1 MAAPAGP
8 PLPSCHQGGPAAPL
22 LSGRGACP
30 SLDGVMTAR
39 TQTPSRLRREF
50 HMDGIVQGVGFRPFV
65 YGLALRHGI
74 TGYVLNDANGVTIGA
89 EGSPEQ
95 LATFARELRE
105 LAPPLSRI
113 DRFSERAL
121 PLCHDPDYDG
131 AFHGQFRIKASQQQ
145 SAATVAISPDQGM
158 CEACATDVANPADR
172 HHRYPFTNCTH
183 CGPRYTIIR
192 RLPYDRPHTAMA
204 DFAMC
209 PRCAAAYENP
219 LDRRYHAQPVSCP
232 ECGPHLS
239 WRSGRGD
246 ALAEREDA
254 LHAAARALQ
263 AGKLIAVKGMG
274 GYHLICDARNEQSVA
289 RLRTLKR
296 RARKPLAVMMGSLAE
311 AKLHVTGC
319 EAEWKLL
326 ASQARPITLLRKR
339 KNDDRLSETRQ
350 SATPLAEG
358 IAPGIPYLG
367 VMLPYTPLH
376 QLLLD
381 ACAMPLVATS
391 ANGRGSPI
399 LIECDA
405 VVRELGSEIDGIL
418 DHNRPI
424 LHPCDDSLVQWA
436 GGRRQT
442 LRLARGYAPCTPSL
456 QEAVR
461 VPLLAVGAQQKNQLA
476 LAFGRQRIY
485 SPYIGDLHS
494 LPMQEH
500 FEQTLAT
507 FRDLYDLKPEVLV
520 SDRHP
525 GYLSHQ
531 WAKGYCHDQGATHL
545 EVQHHHAHLL
555 GVMAE
560 HDIRGPVLGVAFDG
574 TGLGDNGTLWG
585 GELLIADVQGFE
597 RVAHLKPFKLIG
609 GEAAI
614 REPVRQLLGLLF
626 ESATPGEIGEL
637 NIAVIDQLPAE
648 RLSNLHQL
656 WRLGRNA
663 PYTSSIGRLFDAVA
677 ALLGVIDTPD
687 YEGEA
692 GLLLEAAALQLA
704 PDEAPFPLAFG
715 LHQSAEGPLQI
726 EWEELLNTLVGERRK
741 GISTASLAA
750 GFIRAIS
757 NLVIALAERF
767 PGYPVALG
775 GGVFQNRVLMD
786 QLVPGLEAAGR
797 QVLTSGT
804 LPLNDGGIAAGQ
816 LWFAI
821 HHIATHQPATAGC
834 ATLSE
839 S

>member
-1 MAAPAGP
+1 
-8 PLPSCHQGGPAAPL
+8 
-22 LSGRGACP
+22 
-30 SLDGVMTAR
+30 MTTR

-65 YGLALRHGI
+65 YGLALRHDL

-95 LATFARELRE
+95 LASFARALRE

-113 DRFSERAL
+113 DHFSEREL
-121 PLCHDPDYDG
+121 PRDHDSDYY
-131 AFHGQFRIKASQQQ
+131 GQFHIKASQQQ

-172 HHRYPFTNCTH
+172 HHHYPFTNCTH

-204 DFAMC
+204 GFAMC
-209 PRCAAAYENP
+209 PRCASAYENP

-232 ECGPHLS
+232 DCGPQLC
-239 WRSGRGD
+239 WRTGNGA
-246 ALAEREDA
+246 ALAERGHA
-254 LHAAARALQ
+254 LQAAARALQ
-263 AGKLIAVKGMG
+263 EGALIAVKGMG

-311 AKLHVTGC
+311 ARLHVTGC

-326 ASQARPITLLRKR
+326 GSQARPITLLRKR
-339 KNDDRLSETRQ
+339 KNDDRLSESQ
-350 SATPLAEG
+350 QPATPLAEG
-358 IAPGIPYLG
+358 IAPGISYLG

-381 ACAMPLVATS
+381 ACAIPLVATS
-391 ANGRGSPI
+391 ANSRGSPI
-399 LIECDA
+399 LIECEA

-456 QEAVR
+456 KQAVR

-494 LPMQEH
+494 LPMQGH

-507 FRDLYDLKPEVLV
+507 FRDLYDLNPELLV
-520 SDRHP
+520 SDCHP

-531 WAKGYCHDQGATHL
+531 WAKDYCHEQGATHL

-555 GVMAE
+555 AVMAE
-560 HDIRGPVLGVAFDG
+560 HNITGPVLGVAFDG
-574 TGLGDNGTLWG
+574 TGLGDDGTLWG

-597 RVAHLKPFKLIG
+597 RIAHLKPFKLIG

-626 ESATPGEIGEL
+626 ESYGVEEIRALDTPLI
-637 NIAVIDQLPAE
+637 NKLPAE
-648 RLSNLHQL
+648 RIHNLHQL
-656 WRLGRNA
+656 WRLGRNT

-692 GLLLEAAALQLA
+692 GLLLEATALQLS
-704 PDEAPFPLAFG
+704 PDELPFPLAFD
-715 LHQSAEGPLQI
+715 LSQSTEGPLQI
-726 EWEELLNTLVGERRK
+726 EWAELIHTLVSERSQ
-741 GISTASLAA
+741 GTSTASLAA
-750 GFIRAIS
+750 GFIRAVS
-757 NLVIALAERF
+757 ALVVALAERF

-786 QLVPGLEAAGR
+786 QLVPALEAAGR
-797 QVLTSGT
+797 QVLTSET

-821 HHIATHQPATAGC
+821 HHLATHQPATASC

>member
-1 MAAPAGP
+1 
-8 PLPSCHQGGPAAPL
+8 
-22 LSGRGACP
+22 
-30 SLDGVMTAR
+30 MTA
-39 TQTPSRLRREF
+39 TTAPSISPNPVATRLHREF
-50 HMDGIVQGVGFRPFV
+50 HIDGIVQGVGFRPFV
-65 YGLALRHGI
+65 YGLALRHAL

-95 LATFARELRE
+95 LAAFARELRE

-113 DRFSERAL
+113 DHFSEREL
-121 PLCHDPDYDG
+121 PRGADSEHNPDYDG
-131 AFHGQFRIKASQQQ
+131 QFHIKASQQQ
-145 SAATVAISPDQGM
+145 SSATVAISPDQGM
-158 CEACATDVANPADR
+158 CEACARDVANPVDR
-172 HHRYPFTNCTH
+172 HHHYPFTNCTH

-204 DFAMC
+204 GFAMC
-209 PRCAAAYENP
+209 PRCTAAYENP

-263 AGKLIAVKGMG
+263 AGALIAVKGMG

-289 RLRTLKR
+289 RLRALKR
-296 RARKPLAVMMGSLAE
+296 RERKPLAVMMGSLAE

-319 EAEWKLL
+319 EAEWTLL

-339 KNDDRLSETRQ
+339 KNDDRLSESRP
-350 SATPLAEG
+350 SAAPLAEG

-367 VMLPYTPLH
+367 VMLPDTPLH

-399 LIECDA
+399 LIECEA
-405 VVRELGSEIDGIL
+405 VVRELGGEIDGIL

-456 QEAVR
+456 QEAVK

-494 LPMQEH
+494 LPMQGH
-500 FEQTLAT
+500 FEQTLTT
-507 FRDLYDLKPEVLV
+507 FRELYDLKPQQLV
-520 SDRHP
+520 SDCHP

-531 WAKGYCHDQGATHL
+531 WAKDYCRAQGATHL

-555 GVMAE
+555 AVMAE
-560 HDIRGPVLGVAFDG
+560 HDIRGPVLGFAFDG
-574 TGLGDNGTLWG
+574 TGLGDDGTLWG
-585 GELLIADVQGFE
+585 GELLLADVKGFT
-597 RVAHLKPFKLIG
+597 RVAHLRPFKLIG
-609 GEAAI
+609 SEAAI

-626 ESATPGEIGEL
+626 ETYGVEQIRALDIPLI
-637 NIAVIDQLPAE
+637 NKLPPE
-648 RLSNLHQL
+648 RIRNLHQL
-656 WRLGRNA
+656 WHLGRNA

-677 ALLGVIDTPD
+677 ALLGLIDAPD

-692 GLLLEAAALQLA
+692 GLLLEAAALQLT
-704 PDEAPFPLAFG
+704 PDELPFPLAFG
-715 LHQSAEGPLQI
+715 LHQSAEGPLLI
-726 EWEELLNTLVGERRK
+726 EWAELLNLLISEQSK
-741 GISTASLAA
+741 GTSTASLAA
-750 GFIRAIS
+750 GFIHAIS
-757 NLVIALAERF
+757 KLVVALAEHF

-797 QVLTSGT
+797 QVLTSET

>member
-1 MAAPAGP
+1 
-8 PLPSCHQGGPAAPL
+8 
-22 LSGRGACP
+22 
-30 SLDGVMTAR
+30 MTVR
-39 TQTPSRLRREF
+39 TQTRSRLRREF

-65 YGLALRHGI
+65 YGLALRHGLA
-74 TGYVLNDANGVTIGA
+74 GYVLNDANGVTIGA

-95 LATFARELRE
+95 LAAFARELRE

-113 DRFSERAL
+113 DHFSEREL
-121 PLCHDPDYDG
+121 PFAYDSDYD
-131 AFHGQFRIKASQQQ
+131 GQFRIKASQQQ

-158 CEACATDVANPADR
+158 CEACATDVANPVDR

-204 DFAMC
+204 GFAMC

-232 ECGPHLS
+232 ECGPHLT
-239 WRSGRGD
+239 WRTGKGD
-246 ALAEREDA
+246 ALAERENA
-254 LHAAARALQ
+254 LQMAACALQ
-263 AGKLIAVKGMG
+263 AGALIAVKGMG
-274 GYHLICDARNEQSVA
+274 GYHLICDARSESAVA
-289 RLRTLKR
+289 RLRQLKR
-296 RARKPLAVMMGSLAE
+296 RERKPLAVMMGSLAE
-311 AKLHVTGC
+311 ARLHVTGC
-319 EAEWKLL
+319 EEEWKLL

-339 KNDDRLSETRQ
+339 TKDDRPSDLMQ
-350 SATPLAEG
+350 QQAAPLAEG

-399 LIECDA
+399 LTECDA
-405 VVRELGSEIDGIL
+405 VVRELGGEIDGIL

-456 QEAVR
+456 KQAVK

-494 LPMQEH
+494 LPMQSH

-507 FRDLYDLKPEVLV
+507 FRDLYDLKPQLLV

-531 WAKGYCHDQGATHL
+531 WARDYCQDQGATHL

-555 GVMAE
+555 GVMVE
-560 HDIRGPVLGVAFDG
+560 HDITGPVLGVAFDG
-574 TGLGDNGTLWG
+574 TGLGDDGTLWG
-585 GELLIADVQGFE
+585 GELLLADVKGFT
-597 RVAHLKPFKLIG
+597 RVAHLKPFKLVG

-626 ESATPGEIGEL
+626 ESYGVEQISALDIPLI
-637 NIAVIDQLPAE
+637 NKLPLE
-648 RLSNLHQL
+648 RISNLHQL
-656 WRLGRNA
+656 WHLGRNA

-677 ALLGVIDTPD
+677 ALLGLIDAPD

-692 GLLLEAAALQLA
+692 GLLLEAAALQLT
-704 PDEAPFPLAFG
+704 PDELPFPLAFG
-715 LHQSAEGPLQI
+715 LHQSAEGPLLI
-726 EWEELLNTLVGERRK
+726 EWAELLNLLISEQSK
-741 GISTASLAA
+741 GTSTASLAA
-750 GFIRAIS
+750 GFIHAIS
-757 NLVIALAERF
+757 KLVVALAEHF

-786 QLVPGLEAAGR
+786 ELVPGLEAADR
-797 QVLTSGT
+797 QVLTSET

-821 HHIATHQPATAGC
+821 HHLATHPPATAGC

>member
-1 MAAPAGP
+1 
-8 PLPSCHQGGPAAPL
+8 
-22 LSGRGACP
+22 
-30 SLDGVMTAR
+30 MTAK
-39 TQTPSRLRREF
+39 TPTLSRLRREF
-50 HMDGIVQGVGFRPFV
+50 HIDGIVQGVGFRPFV
-65 YGLALRHGI
+65 YGLALRHGLA
-74 TGYVLNDANGVTIGA
+74 GYVLNDASGVTIGA

-95 LATFARELRE
+95 LASFARELRE

-113 DRFSERAL
+113 DHFSEREL
-121 PLCHDPDYDG
+121 PLAYDPDYDG
-131 AFHGQFRIKASQQQ
+131 QFRIQASQQQ

-158 CEACATDVANPADR
+158 CEACATDVANPKDR
-172 HHRYPFTNCTH
+172 HHHYPFTNCTH

-204 DFAMC
+204 GFAMC

-232 ECGPHLS
+232 ECGPHLT
-239 WRSGRGD
+239 WRSGHGD
-246 ALAEREDA
+246 ALAKREDA

-263 AGKLIAVKGMG
+263 AGALIAVKGMG

-289 RLRTLKR
+289 RLRMLKR
-296 RARKPLAVMMGSLAE
+296 RERKPLAVMMGSLAE

-319 EAEWKLL
+319 EDEWQLL

-339 KNDDRLSETRQ
+339 INDDRLSEIRQ
-350 SATPLAEG
+350 PTAPLAEG

-381 ACAMPLVATS
+381 ACAIPLVATS
-391 ANGRGSPI
+391 ANSRGSPI
-399 LIECDA
+399 LIECEA

-456 QEAVR
+456 KEAVTQS
-461 VPLLAVGAQQKNQLA
+461 VLAVGAQQKNQLA

-494 LPMQEH
+494 LPMQGH

-507 FRDLYDLKPEVLV
+507 FRELYELKPQLLV

-531 WAKGYCHDQGATHL
+531 WAKSYCQDQGATHL

-560 HDIRGPVLGVAFDG
+560 HDITGPVLGFAFDG
-574 TGLGDNGTLWG
+574 TGLGDDGTLWG
-585 GELLIADVQGFE
+585 GELLLADVKGFK
-597 RVAHLKPFKLIG
+597 RVAHLQPFKLIG

-626 ESATPGEIGEL
+626 ESYDLEEISAL
-637 NIAVIDQLPAE
+637 DIPAIKQLPLE
-648 RLSNLHQL
+648 RIRNLHQL
-656 WRLGRNA
+656 WQLGRNA

-704 PDEAPFPLAFG
+704 PDEQPFPLAFG
-715 LHQSAEGPLQI
+715 LSQSAEGPLQI
-726 EWEELLNTLVGERRK
+726 EWAELINTLVSERRQ
-741 GISTASLAA
+741 GTSTASLAA

-757 NLVIALAERF
+757 ALIVALAERF

-775 GGVFQNRVLMD
+775 GGVFQNRMLMD
-786 QLVPGLEAAGR
+786 QLVPALEAAGR
-797 QVLTSGT
+797 QVLTSET

-821 HHIATHQPATAGC
+821 HHLATHQPVTTGC

>member
-1 MAAPAGP
+1 MSSATGPSISPNRAA
-8 PLPSCHQGGPAAPL
+8 
-22 LSGRGACP
+22 
-30 SLDGVMTAR
+30 T
-39 TQTPSRLRREF
+39 RLRREF
-50 HMDGIVQGVGFRPFV
+50 HIDGIVQGVGFRPFV
-65 YGLALRHGI
+65 YGLALRHGL

-95 LATFARELRE
+95 LAAFARELRE

-113 DRFSERAL
+113 DHFSEREL
-121 PLCHDPDYDG
+121 PQNPDPDYNG
-131 AFHGQFRIKASQQQ
+131 AFHIKASQQQ

-158 CEACATDVANPADR
+158 CEACATDVANPVDR

-239 WRSGRGD
+239 WRSGRSD
-246 ALAEREDA
+246 VLAEREDA
-254 LHAAARALQ
+254 LQAAARALQ
-263 AGKLIAVKGMG
+263 AGALIAVKGMG
-274 GYHLICDARNEQSVA
+274 GYHLMCDARDEQSVA

-296 RARKPLAVMMGSLAE
+296 RERKPLAVMMGSLAE

-319 EAEWKLL
+319 EAEWTLL

-339 KNDDRLSETRQ
+339 KNDDRPSESQ
-350 SATPLAEG
+350 QPAAPLADG

-399 LIECDA
+399 LIECEA
-405 VVRELGSEIDGIL
+405 VVRELGGEIDGIL

-456 QEAVR
+456 KEAVKA
-461 VPLLAVGAQQKNQLA
+461 PLLAVGAQQKNQLA

-494 LPMQEH
+494 LPMQSH

-507 FRDLYDLKPEVLV
+507 FRDLYDLKPELLV

-531 WAKGYCHDQGATHL
+531 WAKGYCRKHNATHI

-560 HDIRGPVLGVAFDG
+560 HNITGPVLGVAFDG
-574 TGLGDNGTLWG
+574 TGLGDDGTLWG

-597 RVAHLKPFKLIG
+597 RIAHLKPFKLIG

-626 ESATPGEIGEL
+626 ESYGVEQISALDIPAIK
-637 NIAVIDQLPAE
+637 QLPAE
-648 RLSNLHQL
+648 RINNLHQL
-656 WRLGRNA
+656 WHLGRNA

-677 ALLGVIDTPD
+677 ALLGLIDAPD

-692 GLLLEAAALQLA
+692 GLLLEAAALQLT
-704 PDEAPFPLAFG
+704 PDELPFPLAFG
-715 LHQSAEGPLQI
+715 LKQPAEGPLQI
-726 EWEELLNTLVGERRK
+726 EWAELLNTLVSERRK
-741 GISTASLAA
+741 GTSTARLAA
-750 GFIRAIS
+750 GFIHAIS
-757 NLVIALAERF
+757 KLVVALAEHF

-797 QVLTSGT
+797 QVLTSET

-821 HHIATHQPATAGC
+821 HHIATHQPATTGC

>member
-1 MAAPAGP
+1 
-8 PLPSCHQGGPAAPL
+8 
-22 LSGRGACP
+22 
-30 SLDGVMTAR
+30 MTAR
-39 TQTPSRLRREF
+39 TPIRSRLRREF
-50 HMDGIVQGVGFRPFV
+50 HIDGIVQGVGFRPFV
-65 YGLALRHGI
+65 YGLALRHGLA
-74 TGYVLNDANGVTIGA
+74 GYVLNDANGVTIGA

-95 LATFARELRE
+95 LAAFARELRE

-113 DRFSERAL
+113 DHFSEREL
-121 PLCHDPDYDG
+121 PLAHDPDFD
-131 AFHGQFRIKASQQQ
+131 GQFRIKASQQQ

-158 CEACATDVANPADR
+158 CEACATDVANPKDR
-172 HHRYPFTNCTH
+172 HHHYPFTNCTH

-239 WRSGRGD
+239 WRSGNGD
-246 ALAEREDA
+246 ALTEREDA
-254 LHAAARALQ
+254 LQAAARALQ
-263 AGKLIAVKGMG
+263 TGALIAVKGMG
-274 GYHLICDARNEQSVA
+274 GYHLICDARSESAVA
-289 RLRTLKR
+289 RLRELKR
-296 RARKPLAVMMGSLAE
+296 RERKPLAVMMDSLAE
-311 AKLHVTGC
+311 AKLHVTGS
-319 EAEWKLL
+319 EDEWKLL

-339 KNDDRLSETRQ
+339 KNDDRHSESRQ
-350 SATPLAEG
+350 SAASLAEG

-381 ACAMPLVATS
+381 VCAMPLVATS

-399 LIECDA
+399 LIECEV

-456 QEAVR
+456 KEAVR
-461 VPLLAVGAQQKNQLA
+461 APLLAVGAQQKNQLA
-476 LAFGRQRIY
+476 LAFGCQRIY

-494 LPMQEH
+494 LPMQSH

-520 SDRHP
+520 SDRHS

-531 WAKGYCHDQGATHL
+531 WAKGYCRDHNATHL

-560 HDIRGPVLGVAFDG
+560 HNITSPVLGFAFDG
-574 TGLGDNGTLWG
+574 TGLGDDGTLWG
-585 GELLIADVQGFE
+585 GELLIADVQGFT
-597 RVAHLKPFKLIG
+597 RVAHLAPFKLIG

-626 ESATPGEIGEL
+626 ESYGVEEISTL
-637 NIAVIDQLPAE
+637 DIPLINKLPPE
-648 RLSNLHQL
+648 RISNLHQL
-656 WRLGRNA
+656 WQLGRNA
-663 PYTSSIGRLFDAVA
+663 PHTSSIGRLFDAVA

-692 GLLLEAAALQLA
+692 GLLLEAAALQLL
-704 PDEAPFPLAFG
+704 PDEMPFPLTFG
-715 LHQSAEGPLQI
+715 LSQSTEGPLQI
-726 EWEELLNTLVGERRK
+726 EWAELLRTLISERRK
-741 GISTASLAA
+741 STASLAA

-757 NLVIALAERF
+757 ALVIALAERF

-786 QLVPGLEAAGR
+786 QLVPALETAGR
-797 QVLTSGT
+797 QVLTSDT

-821 HHIATHQPATAGC
+821 HHLATHRPTTAGC

>member
-1 MAAPAGP
+1 
-8 PLPSCHQGGPAAPL
+8 
-22 LSGRGACP
+22 
-30 SLDGVMTAR
+30 MTTSTR
-39 TQTPSRLRREF
+39 LRLRREI
-50 HMDGIVQGVGFRPFV
+50 HIDGIVQGVGFRPFV
-65 YGLALRHGI
+65 YGVALRHGLI
-74 TGYVLNDANGVTIGA
+74 GYVLNDANGVTIGA

-95 LATFARELRE
+95 LASFARELRE

-113 DRFSERAL
+113 DHFNEREL
-121 PLCHDPDYDG
+121 PQNPNPDYNG
-131 AFHGQFRIKASQQQ
+131 AFHIKASQQQ

-158 CEACATDVANPADR
+158 CEACARDVANPVDR

-204 DFAMC
+204 GFAMC

-232 ECGPHLS
+232 ECGPHLT
-239 WRSGRGD
+239 WRSGHGD

-289 RLRTLKR
+289 RLRMLKR

-311 AKLHVTGC
+311 AKLHVTGS
-319 EAEWKLL
+319 EDEWTLL

-339 KNDDRLSETRQ
+339 KSDDRPSESQLTT
-350 SATPLAEG
+350 APLAEG

-399 LIECDA
+399 LIECEA
-405 VVRELGSEIDGIL
+405 VVRELGGEIDGIL

-436 GGRRQT
+436 GGRRQM

-456 QEAVR
+456 KQAVR

-507 FRDLYDLKPEVLV
+507 FRDLYDLNPEVLV

-531 WAKGYCHDQGATHL
+531 WAKRYCQDQGTTHL

-555 GVMAE
+555 AVMAE
-560 HDIRGPVLGVAFDG
+560 HDITGPVLGVAFDG
-574 TGLGDNGTLWG
+574 TGLGDDGTLWG
-585 GELLIADVQGFE
+585 GELLLADVKGFT
-597 RVAHLKPFKLIG
+597 RVAHLQPFKLIG

-626 ESATPGEIGEL
+626 ESYGVEEISTL
-637 NIAVIDQLPAE
+637 DIPAIKQLPLK
-648 RLSNLHQL
+648 RIRNLHQL
-656 WRLGRNA
+656 WHLGRNT
-663 PYTSSIGRLFDAVA
+663 PHTSSIGRLFDAVA
-677 ALLGVIDTPD
+677 ALLGVIDNPD

-704 PDEAPFPLAFG
+704 PDEQPFPLAFD
-715 LHQSAEGPLQI
+715 LSQSAEGPLHI
-726 EWEELLNTLVGERRK
+726 EWAELLNTLISEQRK
-741 GISTASLAA
+741 GTATATASLAA

-757 NLVIALAERF
+757 NLVIALAGRF

-786 QLVPGLEAAGR
+786 QLVPALEAAGR
-797 QVLTSGT
+797 QVLTSET

-821 HHIATHQPATAGC
+821 HHIATHRPTTAGC

>member
-1 MAAPAGP
+1 
-8 PLPSCHQGGPAAPL
+8 
-22 LSGRGACP
+22 
-30 SLDGVMTAR
+30 MTA
-39 TQTPSRLRREF
+39 TRLRREF
-50 HMDGIVQGVGFRPFV
+50 HIDGIVQGVGFRPFV
-65 YGLALRHGI
+65 YGLALRHGL

-95 LATFARELRE
+95 LASFARELRE

-113 DRFSERAL
+113 DHFSEREL
-121 PLCHDPDYDG
+121 PQNDDPDYDG
-131 AFHGQFRIKASQQQ
+131 QFHIKASQQQ

-158 CEACATDVANPADR
+158 CEACAADVTNPADR

-204 DFAMC
+204 GFAMC

-239 WRSGRGD
+239 WRTGRGD

-254 LHAAARALQ
+254 LQAAARALQ
-263 AGKLIAVKGMG
+263 AGALIAVKGMG

-296 RARKPLAVMMGSLAE
+296 RERKPLAVMMGSLAE
-311 AKLHVTGC
+311 AKLHVSGC

-339 KNDDRLSETRQ
+339 TKDNRLSESRQ
-350 SATPLAEG
+350 SAAPLAEG

-381 ACAMPLVATS
+381 ACAIPLVATS

-399 LIECDA
+399 LIECKA
-405 VVRELGSEIDGIL
+405 VIRELGGEIDGIL

-456 QEAVR
+456 KTAVK

-494 LPMQEH
+494 LPMQGH
-500 FEQTLAT
+500 FEQTLTT
-507 FRDLYDLKPEVLV
+507 FRDLYDLKPELLV

-531 WAKGYCHDQGATHL
+531 WAKHYCREQGATHL

-560 HDIRGPVLGVAFDG
+560 HEITGPVLGVAFDG
-574 TGLGDNGTLWG
+574 TGLGDDGTLWG
-585 GELLIADVQGFE
+585 GELLLADVKGFT
-597 RVAHLKPFKLIG
+597 RVAHLRPFKLIG

-626 ESATPGEIGEL
+626 ETYGVEQIRALGIPLVSK
-637 NIAVIDQLPAE
+637 LPIE
-648 RLSNLHQL
+648 RIRNLHQL
-656 WRLGRNA
+656 WHLGRNA

-677 ALLGVIDTPD
+677 ALLGLIDAPD

-692 GLLLEAAALQLA
+692 GLLLEAAALQLT
-704 PDEAPFPLAFG
+704 PDELPFPLAFG
-715 LHQSAEGPLQI
+715 LHQSAEGPLLI
-726 EWEELLNTLVGERRK
+726 EWAELLNLLISEQSK
-741 GISTASLAA
+741 GTSTASLAA
-750 GFIRAIS
+750 GFIHAIS
-757 NLVIALAERF
+757 KLVVALAEHF

-797 QVLTSGT
+797 QVLTSET

>member
-1 MAAPAGP
+1 
-8 PLPSCHQGGPAAPL
+8 
-22 LSGRGACP
+22 
-30 SLDGVMTAR
+30 MTA
-39 TQTPSRLRREF
+39 TRLRREF
-50 HMDGIVQGVGFRPFV
+50 HIDGIVQGVGFRPFV
-65 YGLALRHGI
+65 YGLALRYGL

-95 LATFARELRE
+95 LAAFARELRE

-113 DRFSERAL
+113 DHFSEREL
-121 PLCHDPDYDG
+121 PQNDDPDYDG
-131 AFHGQFRIKASQQQ
+131 QFHIKASQQQ

-158 CEACATDVANPADR
+158 CEACATDVANPVDR
-172 HHRYPFTNCTH
+172 HYRYPFTNCTH

-246 ALAEREDA
+246 ALTEREDA
-254 LHAAARALQ
+254 LHTAARALQ
-263 AGKLIAVKGMG
+263 TGALIAVKGMG

-296 RARKPLAVMMGSLAE
+296 RERKPLAVMMGSLAE
-311 AKLHVTGC
+311 ARLHVTGC
-319 EAEWKLL
+319 EEEWKLL

-339 KNDDRLSETRQ
+339 TKDDRPSESQRP
-350 SATPLAEG
+350 AAPLAEG

-399 LIECDA
+399 LIEYDA
-405 VVRELGSEIDGIL
+405 VVSELGSEIDGIL

-456 QEAVR
+456 KAAVK

-494 LPMQEH
+494 LPMQSH

-507 FRDLYDLKPEVLV
+507 FRDLYDLKPELLV
-520 SDRHP
+520 SDCHP

-531 WAKGYCHDQGATHL
+531 WAKGYCHDQGATHF

-560 HDIRGPVLGVAFDG
+560 HDIKGPVLGFAFDG
-574 TGLGDNGTLWG
+574 TGLGDDGTLWG
-585 GELLIADVQGFE
+585 GELLLADVKGFT
-597 RVAHLKPFKLIG
+597 RVAHLTPFKLIG

-626 ESATPGEIGEL
+626 ESYDVEQIRALDIPL
-637 NIAVIDQLPAE
+637 VSKLPIE
-648 RLSNLHQL
+648 RISNLHQL

-677 ALLGVIDTPD
+677 VLLGLIDAPD

-692 GLLLEAAALQLA
+692 GLLLEAAALQLT
-704 PDEAPFPLAFG
+704 PDKLPFPLAFG
-715 LHQSAEGPLQI
+715 LHQSAEGPLLI
-726 EWEELLNTLVGERRK
+726 EWAELLNLLISEQSNGT
-741 GISTASLAA
+741 STASLAA
-750 GFIRAIS
+750 GFIHAIS
-757 NLVIALAERF
+757 KLVVALAEHF

-797 QVLTSGT
+797 QVLTSET

>member
-1 MAAPAGP
+1 MSA
-8 PLPSCHQGGPAAPL
+8 
-22 LSGRGACP
+22 
-30 SLDGVMTAR
+30 
-39 TQTPSRLRREF
+39 TPSIFPSHAANRLRREI
-50 HMDGIVQGVGFRPFV
+50 HIDGIVQGVGFRPFV
-65 YGLALRHGI
+65 YGLALRRSLA
-74 TGYVLNDANGVTIGA
+74 GYVLNDANGVTIGA

-95 LATFARELRE
+95 LAAFARELRE

-113 DRFSERAL
+113 DHFCEREL
-121 PLCHDPDYDG
+121 PLAHDPDFD
-131 AFHGQFRIKASQQQ
+131 GQFRIKASQQQ

-158 CEACATDVANPADR
+158 CEACARDVANPNDR

-204 DFAMC
+204 GFAMC
-209 PRCAAAYENP
+209 PRCAAAYEDP

-232 ECGPHLS
+232 ECGPHLT
-239 WRSGRGD
+239 WRSSRGD

-254 LHAAARALQ
+254 LQAAASALQ
-263 AGKLIAVKGMG
+263 AGALIAVKGMG
-274 GYHLICDARNEQSVA
+274 GYHLICDARSESAVA
-289 RLRTLKR
+289 RLRQLKR
-296 RARKPLAVMMGSLAE
+296 RERKPLAVMMGSLAE

-319 EAEWKLL
+319 EAEWTLL
-326 ASQARPITLLRKR
+326 ASQARPIALLRKR
-339 KNDDRLSETRQ
+339 ENDDRPSESQLTT
-350 SATPLAEG
+350 APLAEG

-391 ANGRGSPI
+391 ANSRGSPI
-399 LIECDA
+399 LIECEA
-405 VVRELGSEIDGIL
+405 VVSELGGEIDGIL

-456 QEAVR
+456 KQAVR
-461 VPLLAVGAQQKNQLA
+461 APLLAVGAQQKNQLA
-476 LAFGRQRIY
+476 LAFSRQRIY

-507 FRDLYDLKPEVLV
+507 FRDLYDLKPELLV

-531 WAKGYCHDQGATHL
+531 WAKSYCQDQGATHL

-560 HDIRGPVLGVAFDG
+560 HDITGPVLGVAFDG
-574 TGLGDNGTLWG
+574 TGLGDDGTLWG
-585 GELLIADVQGFE
+585 GELLLVDVKGFT

-626 ESATPGEIGEL
+626 ESYGVEQISALDIPAIK
-637 NIAVIDQLPAE
+637 QLPAE
-648 RLSNLHQL
+648 RIRNLYQL
-656 WRLGRNA
+656 WQLGLNA
-663 PYTSSIGRLFDAVA
+663 PHTSSIGRLFDAVA

-704 PDEAPFPLAFG
+704 PDEQRFPLAFD
-715 LHQSAEGPLQI
+715 LSQSAEGPLHIQ
-726 EWEELLNTLVGERRK
+726 WVELLNTLVSERRK
-741 GISTASLAA
+741 GTSTARLAA

-767 PGYPVALG
+767 PGNPVALG

-786 QLVPGLEAAGR
+786 ELVPGLEAAGR
-797 QVLTSGT
+797 QVLTSET

-821 HHIATHQPATAGC
+821 HHLATHQPVTTGC

>member
-1 MAAPAGP
+1 
-8 PLPSCHQGGPAAPL
+8 
-22 LSGRGACP
+22 
-30 SLDGVMTAR
+30 MTAR
-39 TQTPSRLRREF
+39 TQTTSRLRREF

-65 YGLALRHGI
+65 YGLALRHGLA
-74 TGYVLNDANGVTIGA
+74 GYVLNDANGVTIGA

-95 LATFARELRE
+95 LAAFARELRE

-113 DRFSERAL
+113 DRFSERKL
-121 PLCHDPDYDG
+121 PLAHDPDFDG
-131 AFHGQFRIKASQQQ
+131 QFHGQFRIKASQQQ

-158 CEACATDVANPADR
+158 CEACATDVANPVDR
-172 HHRYPFTNCTH
+172 HHHYPFANCTH

-209 PRCAAAYENP
+209 PRCAQAYEDP

-232 ECGPHLS
+232 DCGPQLC
-239 WRSGRGD
+239 WRTGNGA
-246 ALAEREDA
+246 ALAERGHA
-254 LHAAARALQ
+254 LQAAARALQ
-263 AGKLIAVKGMG
+263 AGALIAVKGMG
-274 GYHLICDARNEQSVA
+274 GYHLICDARSESAVA
-289 RLRTLKR
+289 RLRQLKR
-296 RARKPLAVMMGSLAE
+296 RERKPLAVMMGSLAE

-339 KNDDRLSETRQ
+339 TKDDRPSDSPQ
-350 SATPLAEG
+350 PAAPLAEG

-399 LIECDA
+399 LIECEE

-456 QEAVR
+456 KEAVR

-494 LPMQEH
+494 LPMQGH

-507 FRDLYDLKPEVLV
+507 FRDLYDLNPELLV

-531 WAKGYCHDQGATHL
+531 WARGYCRDQGATHI

-560 HDIRGPVLGVAFDG
+560 HDITGPVLGFAFDG
-574 TGLGDNGTLWG
+574 TGLGDDGTLWG
-585 GELLIADVQGFE
+585 GELLLADVKGFT
-597 RVAHLKPFKLIG
+597 RVAHLTPFKLIG

-626 ESATPGEIGEL
+626 ESYGVEQIRALDIPAIK
-637 NIAVIDQLPAE
+637 QLPLK
-648 RLSNLHQL
+648 RISNLHQL

-663 PYTSSIGRLFDAVA
+663 PHTSSIGRLFDAVA

-704 PDEAPFPLAFG
+704 PDEQPFPLAFG
-715 LHQSAEGPLQI
+715 LSQSAEGPLKI
-726 EWEELLNTLVGERRK
+726 EWAELINTLVSERRK
-741 GISTASLAA
+741 GTSTARLAT
-750 GFIRAIS
+750 GFIRALS

-786 QLVPGLEAAGR
+786 ELVPALEAAGR
-797 QVLTSGT
+797 QVLTNET

-821 HHIATHQPATAGC
+821 HHIATHQPVTAGC
-834 ATLSE
+834 TTLSE

>member
-1 MAAPAGP
+1 
-8 PLPSCHQGGPAAPL
+8 
-22 LSGRGACP
+22 
-30 SLDGVMTAR
+30 MTA
-39 TQTPSRLRREF
+39 TRLRREF
-50 HMDGIVQGVGFRPFV
+50 HIDGIVQGVGFRPFV
-65 YGLALRHGI
+65 YGLALRHGL

-95 LATFARELRE
+95 LAAFAHELRE

-113 DRFSERAL
+113 DHFSEREL
-121 PLCHDPDYDG
+121 PLAHDPDFD
-131 AFHGQFRIKASQQQ
+131 GQFRIKASQQQ

-192 RLPYDRPHTAMA
+192 HLPYDRPHTAMA
-204 DFAMC
+204 GFAMC

-239 WRSGRGD
+239 WRSGLGD

-254 LHAAARALQ
+254 LQAAASALQ
-263 AGKLIAVKGMG
+263 AGALIAVKGMG
-274 GYHLICDARNEQSVA
+274 GYHLMCDARNEQSVA
-289 RLRTLKR
+289 RLRMLKR
-296 RARKPLAVMMGSLAE
+296 RERKPLAVMMGSLAE

-339 KNDDRLSETRQ
+339 KNDDRLSESLLTT
-350 SATPLAEG
+350 APLAEG
-358 IAPGIPYLG
+358 IAPGILYLG

-399 LIECDA
+399 LIECES
-405 VVRELGSEIDGIL
+405 VVRELGGEIDGIL

-456 QEAVR
+456 KQAVK

-494 LPMQEH
+494 LPMQSH

-507 FRDLYDLKPEVLV
+507 FRDLYDLKPELLV
-520 SDRHP
+520 SDCHP

-531 WAKGYCHDQGATHL
+531 WAKSYCQEQGATHL

-560 HDIRGPVLGVAFDG
+560 HDITGPVLGFAFDG
-574 TGLGDNGTLWG
+574 TGLGDDGTLWG
-585 GELLIADVQGFE
+585 GELLLAGVKGFS
-597 RVAHLKPFKLIG
+597 RAAHLTPFKLIG

-626 ESATPGEIGEL
+626 ETYGVEQIRALDIPLI
-637 NIAVIDQLPAE
+637 NKLPPE
-648 RLSNLHQL
+648 RICNLHQL

-677 ALLGVIDTPD
+677 ALLGLIDAPD

-692 GLLLEAAALQLA
+692 GLLLEAAALQLT
-704 PDEAPFPLAFG
+704 PDELPFSLAFG
-715 LHQSAEGPLQI
+715 LNQSAEGPLLI
-726 EWEELLNTLVGERRK
+726 EWVELLNLLISEQSK
-741 GISTASLAA
+741 GTSTARLAA
-750 GFIRAIS
+750 GFIHAIS
-757 NLVIALAERF
+757 KLVVALAEHF

-797 QVLTSGT
+797 QVLTSET

-821 HHIATHQPATAGC
+821 HHIATHQPATTGC

>member
-1 MAAPAGP
+1 
-8 PLPSCHQGGPAAPL
+8 
-22 LSGRGACP
+22 
-30 SLDGVMTAR
+30 MTA
-39 TQTPSRLRREF
+39 TRLRREF
-50 HMDGIVQGVGFRPFV
+50 HIDGIVQGVGFRPFV
-65 YGLALRHGI
+65 YGLALRHGL

-113 DRFSERAL
+113 DHFSEREL
-121 PLCHDPDYDG
+121 PRDHDPDHNPDYDG
-131 AFHGQFRIKASQQQ
+131 AFHIKASQQQ

-158 CEACATDVANPADR
+158 CEGCARDVANPVDR
-172 HHRYPFTNCTH
+172 HHHYPFTNCTH

-239 WRSGRGD
+239 WRSGNGD

-254 LHAAARALQ
+254 LQAAARALQ
-263 AGKLIAVKGMG
+263 AGALIAVKGMG

-296 RARKPLAVMMGSLAE
+296 RARKPLAVMMGSLDE
-311 AKLHVTGC
+311 AKLHVSGC
-319 EAEWKLL
+319 EAEWQLL

-350 SATPLAEG
+350 PAAPLAEG

-367 VMLPYTPLH
+367 IMLPYTPLH
-376 QLLLD
+376 QLLLE

-456 QEAVR
+456 KAAVK

-485 SPYIGDLHS
+485 SPYIGDLHN
-494 LPMQEH
+494 LPMQGH

-507 FRDLYDLKPEVLV
+507 FRELYDLKPELLV
-520 SDRHP
+520 SDCHP

-531 WAKGYCHDQGATHL
+531 WARDYCRDQGATHL

-560 HDIRGPVLGVAFDG
+560 HNITGPVLGVAFDG
-574 TGLGDNGTLWG
+574 TGLGDDGTLWG
-585 GELLIADVQGFE
+585 GELLIADVQSFT

-626 ESATPGEIGEL
+626 ESYELEEISAL
-637 NIAVIDQLPAE
+637 DIPLINTLPPE
-648 RLSNLHQL
+648 RISNLHQL
-656 WRLGRNA
+656 WHLGRNA

-677 ALLGVIDTPD
+677 ALLGVIDSPD

-692 GLLLEAAALQLA
+692 GLLLEAAALQLN
-704 PDEAPFPLAFG
+704 PDELPFPLAFG

-726 EWEELLNTLVGERRK
+726 EWAELLNTLINERRK
-741 GISTASLAA
+741 GTATARLAA

-757 NLVIALAERF
+757 ALVIALAERF
-767 PGYPVALG
+767 HGYPVALG

-786 QLVPGLEAAGR
+786 LLVPALEAAGR
-797 QVLTSGT
+797 QVLTSET

-821 HHIATHQPATAGC
+821 HHLATHQPVTTGC

>member
-1 MAAPAGP
+1 
-8 PLPSCHQGGPAAPL
+8 
-22 LSGRGACP
+22 
-30 SLDGVMTAR
+30 MTA
-39 TQTPSRLRREF
+39 TLAAHSAETRLRREF
-50 HMDGIVQGVGFRPFV
+50 HIDGIVQGVGFRPFV
-65 YGLALRHGI
+65 YGLALRHAL

-95 LATFARELRE
+95 LAAFARELRE

-113 DRFSERAL
+113 DHFSEREL
-121 PLCHDPDYDG
+121 PRADNPDYDG
-131 AFHGQFRIKASQQQ
+131 QFHIKASQQQ

-158 CEACATDVANPADR
+158 CEACATDVANPVDR
-172 HHRYPFTNCTH
+172 HHHYPFTNCTH

-204 DFAMC
+204 GFAMC
-209 PRCAAAYENP
+209 PRCAAAYEDP

-239 WRSGRGD
+239 WRSGKGD

-254 LHAAARALQ
+254 LQMAARALQ
-263 AGKLIAVKGMG
+263 AGALIAVKGMG
-274 GYHLICDARNEQSVA
+274 GYHLICDARSESAVA
-289 RLRTLKR
+289 RLRQLKR
-296 RARKPLAVMMGSLAE
+296 RERKPLAVMMGSLAE

-319 EAEWKLL
+319 EEEWKLL

-339 KNDDRLSETRQ
+339 TKDDRPSESQHT
-350 SATPLAEG
+350 ATPLAEG

-405 VVRELGSEIDGIL
+405 VVRELGGEIDGIL

-456 QEAVR
+456 KQAVR

-494 LPMQEH
+494 LPMQGH

-507 FRDLYDLKPEVLV
+507 FRDLYDLKPELLV
-520 SDRHP
+520 SDCHP

-531 WAKGYCHDQGATHL
+531 WAKGYCAAEGATHL

-555 GVMAE
+555 AVMAE
-560 HDIRGPVLGVAFDG
+560 HDIRGPVLGFAFDG
-574 TGLGDNGTLWG
+574 TGLGDDGTLWG
-585 GELLIADVQGFE
+585 GELLLADVKGFT

-626 ESATPGEIGEL
+626 ESYTPDEIGAL
-637 NIAVIDQLPAE
+637 DIPLVIRLPIE
-648 RLSNLHQL
+648 RISNLHQL
-656 WRLGRNA
+656 WHLGRNA
-663 PYTSSIGRLFDAVA
+663 PHTSSIGRLFDAVA

-692 GLLLEAAALQLA
+692 GLLLEAAALRLTL
-704 PDEAPFPLAFG
+704 DEQPFPLAFG
-715 LHQSAEGPLQI
+715 LNQSAEGPLKI
-726 EWEELLNTLVGERRK
+726 EWAELLNTLVGERRK
-741 GISTASLAA
+741 GTAIASLAA
-750 GFIRAIS
+750 GFICAIS
-757 NLVIALAERF
+757 DLVIALAGRF

-797 QVLTSGT
+797 QVLTSET

-821 HHIATHQPATAGC
+821 HHIATHQPATTGC

>member
-1 MAAPAGP
+1 
-8 PLPSCHQGGPAAPL
+8 
-22 LSGRGACP
+22 
-30 SLDGVMTAR
+30 MTAR
-39 TQTPSRLRREF
+39 TRTRSRLRREF

-65 YGLALRHGI
+65 YGLALRHGLA
-74 TGYVLNDANGVTIGA
+74 GYVLNDANGVTIGA
-89 EGSPEQ
+89 EGSPDQ
-95 LATFARELRE
+95 LASFARKLRE

-113 DRFSERAL
+113 DHFSERVL
-121 PLCHDPDYDG
+121 PQNDDPDYDG
-131 AFHGQFRIKASQQQ
+131 QFHIKASQQQ

-158 CEACATDVANPADR
+158 CEACATDVANPKDR
-172 HHRYPFTNCTH
+172 HHHYPFTNCTH

-204 DFAMC
+204 GFAMC

-239 WRSGRGD
+239 WRTGKGD

-254 LHAAARALQ
+254 LHAAAHALQ
-263 AGKLIAVKGMG
+263 AGALIAVKGMS
-274 GYHLICDARNEQSVA
+274 GYHLICDARSESAVA
-289 RLRTLKR
+289 RLRQLKR
-296 RARKPLAVMMGSLAE
+296 RERKPLAVMMGSLAE
-311 AKLHVTGC
+311 ARLHVTGC

-339 KNDDRLSETRQ
+339 KNDDRPPESKLTAAS
-350 SATPLAEG
+350 LAEG

-367 VMLPYTPLH
+367 IMLPYTPLH

-381 ACAMPLVATS
+381 ACAIPLVATS

-399 LIECDA
+399 HVECEA
-405 VVRELGSEIDGIL
+405 VVRELGGEIDGIL

-456 QEAVR
+456 KQAVK

-494 LPMQEH
+494 LPMQGH

-507 FRDLYDLKPEVLV
+507 FRDLYDLKPQLLV

-531 WAKGYCHDQGATHL
+531 WAKGYCRDQGATHL

-555 GVMAE
+555 AVMAE
-560 HDIRGPVLGVAFDG
+560 HDITGPVLGVAFDG
-574 TGLGDNGTLWG
+574 TGLGDDGTLWG
-585 GELLIADVQGFE
+585 GELLLADVKGFE
-597 RVAHLKPFKLIG
+597 RVAHLQPFKLIG

-626 ESATPGEIGEL
+626 ESHSPEEISTL
-637 NIAVIDQLPAE
+637 DIPAIKQLPAE
-648 RLSNLHQL
+648 RISNLHQL
-656 WRLGRNA
+656 WQLGRNA
-663 PYTSSIGRLFDAVA
+663 PHTSSIGRLFDAVA
-677 ALLGVIDTPD
+677 ALLGAIDAPD

-704 PDEAPFPLAFG
+704 PDEAPFPLAFD
-715 LHQSAEGPLQI
+715 LSQSTEGPLQI
-726 EWEELLNTLVGERRK
+726 EWAELIHTLVSERAK
-741 GISTASLAA
+741 GTSTASLAA

-757 NLVIALAERF
+757 KLVVALAERF

-786 QLVPGLEAAGR
+786 ELVPGLEAAGR
-797 QVLTSGT
+797 QVLTSET

>member
-1 MAAPAGP
+1 MTAQAAPMTHSAIP
-8 PLPSCHQGGPAAPL
+8 EPAP
-22 LSGRGACP
+22 
-30 SLDGVMTAR
+30 
-39 TQTPSRLRREF
+39 LRREF
-50 HMDGIVQGVGFRPFV
+50 QLNGIVQGVGFRPFV
-65 YGLALRHGI
+65 YGLALSHHL
-74 TGYVLNDANGVTIGA
+74 TGYVLNDANGVTIGVQ
-89 EGSPEQ
+89 GGREQ
-95 LATFARELRE
+95 LDAFAHELKT

-113 DRFSERAL
+113 DSFGTREL
-121 PLCHDPDYDG
+121 PLDDDPDFDG
-131 AFHGQFRIKASQQQ
+131 AFHIRASQQQ
-145 SAATVAISPDQGM
+145 SSATVAISPDQGM
-158 CEACATDVANPADR
+158 CEACARDIANPLDR

-183 CGPRYTIIR
+183 CGPRYSIIR

-204 DFAMC
+204 GFAMC
-209 PRCAAAYENP
+209 PRCARAYEDP

-232 ECGPHLS
+232 DCGPQLC
-239 WRSGRGD
+239 WRAGNGD
-246 ALAEREDA
+246 ALAEREEA
-254 LHAAARALQ
+254 LQAAARALQ
-263 AGKLIAVKGMG
+263 TGALIAVKGMG
-274 GYHLICDARNEQSVA
+274 GYHLMCDARSEQAVA
-289 RLRTLKR
+289 RLRQLKR
-296 RARKPLAVMMGSLAE
+296 RARKPLAVMMGSLDE
-311 AKLHVTGC
+311 AKLHVNGS
-319 EAEWKLL
+319 EAEWALL
-326 ASQARPITLLRKR
+326 CSQPRPITLLRKR
-339 KNDDRLSETRQ
+339 AADPGTI
-350 SATPLAEG
+350 PLAEE

-376 QLLLD
+376 QLLLE
-381 ACAMPLVATS
+381 ACAIPLVATS

-399 LIECDA
+399 LIQCEA
-405 VVRELGSEIDGIL
+405 VITELGAEIDGIL
-418 DHNRPI
+418 DHDRPI

-436 GGRRQT
+436 GGRQQT

-456 QEAVR
+456 KEAVTQS
-461 VPLLAVGAQQKNQLA
+461 VLAVGAQQKNQLA

-494 LPMQEH
+494 LPMQSH

-507 FRDLYDLKPEVLV
+507 FRGLYDLKPEVLV

-531 WAKGYCHDQGATHL
+531 WAKDYCQDQGATHL

-560 HDIRGPVLGVAFDG
+560 HDITGPVLGFAFDG
-574 TGLGDNGTLWG
+574 TGLGDDGTLWG
-585 GELLIADVQGFE
+585 GELLIADVLGFT

-626 ESATPGEIGEL
+626 ESYSVEEISTL
-637 NIAVIDQLPAE
+637 NIPLIKQLPAE
-648 RLSNLHQL
+648 RIRNLHQL
-656 WRLGRNA
+656 WQLGRNA

-692 GLLLEAAALQLA
+692 GLLLEASALQLL
-704 PDEAPFPLAFG
+704 PDETPFPLVFG
-715 LHQSAEGPLQI
+715 LSQSTEGPLHI
-726 EWEELLNTLVGERRK
+726 EWAELLNVLINERRK
-741 GISTASLAA
+741 STSTASLAA
-750 GFIRAIS
+750 GFIRAVS
-757 NLVIALAERF
+757 ALVIALAERF

-786 QLVPGLEAAGR
+786 QLVPALEATGR
-797 QVLTSGT
+797 QVLTSET

-821 HHIATHQPATAGC
+821 HHLATHQPVTTGC

>member
-1 MAAPAGP
+1 
-8 PLPSCHQGGPAAPL
+8 
-22 LSGRGACP
+22 
-30 SLDGVMTAR
+30 MTAR

-65 YGLALRHGI
+65 YGLALRHGL

-89 EGSPEQ
+89 EGSPEP
-95 LATFARELRE
+95 LAAFARELRE

-113 DRFSERAL
+113 DHFSERAL

-172 HHRYPFTNCTH
+172 HHHYPFTNCTH
-183 CGPRYTIIR
+183 CGPRYTLIR

-204 DFAMC
+204 GFAMC

-239 WRSGRGD
+239 WRSDCGD
-246 ALAEREDA
+246 ALAERENA
-254 LHAAARALQ
+254 LQAAALALQ

-274 GYHLICDARNEQSVA
+274 GYHLICDARNGQSVA

-311 AKLHVTGC
+311 ARLHVTGS
-319 EAEWKLL
+319 EEEWNLL

-339 KNDDRLSETRQ
+339 TKDDRPSDLIQ
-350 SATPLAEG
+350 QQAAPLAEG

-391 ANGRGSPI
+391 ANSRGSPI

-456 QEAVR
+456 KQAVE

-494 LPMQEH
+494 LPMQGH

-507 FRDLYDLKPEVLV
+507 FRDLYDFNPELLV
-520 SDRHP
+520 SDCHP

-531 WAKGYCHDQGATHL
+531 WAKSYCQDQGATHL

-560 HDIRGPVLGVAFDG
+560 HDITGPVLGVAFDG
-574 TGLGDNGTLWG
+574 TGLGDDGTLWG
-585 GELLIADVQGFE
+585 GELLLADVKGFT
-597 RVAHLKPFKLIG
+597 RVAHLQPFKLIG

-626 ESATPGEIGEL
+626 ESYGVEQIRALDIPLI
-637 NIAVIDQLPAE
+637 NKLPPE
-648 RLSNLHQL
+648 RISNLHQL
-656 WRLGRNA
+656 WHLGRNA
-663 PYTSSIGRLFDAVA
+663 PHTSSIGRLFDAVA

-704 PDEAPFPLAFG
+704 PDELPFPLTFG
-715 LHQSAEGPLQI
+715 LSQPAEGPLHI
-726 EWEELLNTLVGERRK
+726 EWAELLNLLINERRK
-741 GISTASLAA
+741 GTATASLAA

-757 NLVIALAERF
+757 NLVVALAERF

-786 QLVPGLEAAGR
+786 ELVPALEAAGR
-797 QVLTSGT
+797 QVLTNET

-821 HHIATHQPATAGC
+821 HHIATHQPVTAGC

>member
-1 MAAPAGP
+1 
-8 PLPSCHQGGPAAPL
+8 
-22 LSGRGACP
+22 
-30 SLDGVMTAR
+30 MTAN
-39 TQTPSRLRREF
+39 RLRREF
-50 HMDGIVQGVGFRPFV
+50 HIDGIVQGVGFRPFV
-65 YGLALRHGI
+65 YGLALRHGL

-89 EGSPEQ
+89 EGCPEQ
-95 LATFARELRE
+95 LVAFARELRE

-113 DRFSERAL
+113 DHFSEREL
-121 PLCHDPDYDG
+121 PQDSDLDYDG
-131 AFHGQFRIKASQQQ
+131 QFHIKASQQQ

-158 CEACATDVANPADR
+158 CEGCATDVANPKDR
-172 HHRYPFTNCTH
+172 HHHYPFTNCTH

-239 WRSGRGD
+239 WRSGSGD
-246 ALAEREDA
+246 ALVEREDA
-254 LHAAARALQ
+254 LQAAARALQ
-263 AGKLIAVKGMG
+263 GGALIAVKGMG
-274 GYHLICDARNEQSVA
+274 GYHLICDARSESAVA
-289 RLRTLKR
+289 RLRQLKR
-296 RARKPLAVMMGSLAE
+296 RERKPLAVMMGSLAE

-319 EAEWKLL
+319 EAEWQLL

-339 KNDDRLSETRQ
+339 KNDDRPSESQ
-350 SATPLAEG
+350 QPAAPLAEG

-367 VMLPYTPLH
+367 IMLPYTPLH

-381 ACAMPLVATS
+381 ACAIPLVATS

-399 LIECDA
+399 LVECES

-424 LHPCDDSLVQWA
+424 LHPCDDSLVQWT
-436 GGRRQT
+436 GGRCQT

-456 QEAVR
+456 KEAVK

-494 LPMQEH
+494 LPMQGH

-507 FRDLYDLKPEVLV
+507 FRDLYDLKPELLV
-520 SDRHP
+520 SDCHP

-531 WAKGYCHDQGATHL
+531 WAKGYCHEQGATHL

-555 GVMAE
+555 AVMAE
-560 HDIRGPVLGVAFDG
+560 HDITGPVLGVAFDG
-574 TGLGDNGTLWG
+574 TGLGDDGTLWG
-585 GELLIADVQGFE
+585 GELLLADVKGFT
-597 RVAHLKPFKLIG
+597 RVAHLQPFKLIG

-626 ESATPGEIGEL
+626 ESYDVEQISALDIPLINT
-637 NIAVIDQLPAE
+637 LPPE
-648 RLSNLHQL
+648 RINNLHQL
-656 WRLGRNA
+656 WLLGRNT

-677 ALLGVIDTPD
+677 ALLGVIDSPD

-692 GLLLEAAALQLA
+692 GLLLEAAALQLN
-704 PDEAPFPLAFG
+704 PDELPFPLTFG
-715 LHQSAEGPLQI
+715 LSQSAEGPLQI
-726 EWEELLNTLVGERRK
+726 EWAELLNTLINERRK
-741 GISTASLAA
+741 GTSTARLAA
-750 GFIRAIS
+750 GFICALS
-757 NLVIALAERF
+757 ALVIALAERF

-786 QLVPGLEAAGR
+786 ELVPALEAAGR
-797 QVLTSGT
+797 QVLTSET

-821 HHIATHQPATAGC
+821 HHLATHQPVTTGC

>member
-1 MAAPAGP
+1 
-8 PLPSCHQGGPAAPL
+8 
-22 LSGRGACP
+22 
-30 SLDGVMTAR
+30 MTA
-39 TQTPSRLRREF
+39 TQLRHEF
-50 HMDGIVQGVGFRPFV
+50 HIDGIVQGVGFRPFV
-65 YGLALRHGI
+65 YGLALRHGL

-95 LATFARELRE
+95 LAAFARELRE

-113 DRFSERAL
+113 DHFSEREL
-121 PLCHDPDYDG
+121 PRDHDPDHNPDYDG
-131 AFHGQFRIKASQQQ
+131 QFHIKASQQQ

-158 CEACATDVANPADR
+158 CEACATDVANPNDR

-209 PRCAAAYENP
+209 PHCAAAYENP

-254 LHAAARALQ
+254 LQAAARALQ

-319 EAEWKLL
+319 DAEWKLL

-339 KNDDRLSETRQ
+339 INDARLSETGQ
-350 SATPLAEG
+350 PAAPLADG
-358 IAPGIPYLG
+358 VAPGIPYLG

-376 QLLLD
+376 QLLLN
-381 ACAMPLVATS
+381 ACTIPLVATS

-399 LIECDA
+399 LTECDA
-405 VVRELGSEIDGIL
+405 VVRELGSKIDGIL

-436 GGRRQT
+436 GRRRQT

-456 QEAVR
+456 KQAVK

-494 LPMQEH
+494 LPMQGH

-507 FRDLYDLKPEVLV
+507 FRELYDLKPELLV

-531 WAKGYCHDQGATHL
+531 WAKHYCREQGATHL

-555 GVMAE
+555 AVMAE
-560 HDIRGPVLGVAFDG
+560 HDITGPLLGVAFDG
-574 TGLGDNGTLWG
+574 TGLGDDGTLWG
-585 GELLIADVQGFE
+585 GELLLADVKGFT
-597 RVAHLKPFKLIG
+597 RVAHLRPFKLIG

-626 ESATPGEIGEL
+626 ESYDLEQIRALDIPLINT
-637 NIAVIDQLPAE
+637 LPPE
-648 RLSNLHQL
+648 RISNLHQL
-656 WRLGRNA
+656 WHLGRNA

-677 ALLGVIDTPD
+677 ALLGLIDAPD

-692 GLLLEAAALQLA
+692 GLLLEAAALQLT
-704 PDEAPFPLAFG
+704 PDELPFPLAFG
-715 LHQSAEGPLQI
+715 LHQSAEGPLLI
-726 EWEELLNTLVGERRK
+726 EWAELLNLLISEQSK
-741 GISTASLAA
+741 GTSTASLAA
-750 GFIRAIS
+750 GFIHAIS
-757 NLVIALAERF
+757 KLVVALAEHF

-797 QVLTSGT
+797 QVLTSET

-821 HHIATHQPATAGC
+821 HHLATHHPATAGC

>member
-1 MAAPAGP
+1 MSQQP
-8 PLPSCHQGGPAAPL
+8 
-22 LSGRGACP
+22 
-30 SLDGVMTAR
+30 DM
-39 TQTPSRLRREF
+39 SRLRREF
-50 HMDGIVQGVGFRPFV
+50 HLDGIVQGVGFRPFV
-65 YGLALRHGI
+65 YGLALRHGL

-89 EGSPEQ
+89 EGAPQ
-95 LATFARELRE
+95 ALAAFARELRA

-113 DRFSERAL
+113 DHFGERAL
-121 PLCHDPDYDG
+121 SLDDDPDYDG
-131 AFHGQFRIKASQQQ
+131 AFHIRASEQQ

-158 CEACATDVANPADR
+158 CEACARDIANPADR

-204 DFAMC
+204 NFAMC
-209 PRCAAAYENP
+209 PHCARAYEDP

-232 ECGPHLS
+232 ECGPHLT
-239 WRSGRGD
+239 WRAGSGD

-254 LHAAARALQ
+254 LQAAARALQ
-263 AGKLIAVKGMG
+263 AGQLVAVKGMG
-274 GYHLICDARNEQSVA
+274 GYHLMCDARNEQAVA
-289 RLRTLKR
+289 RLRRLKR
-296 RARKPLAVMMGSLAE
+296 RERKPLAVMMGSLDE
-311 AKLHVTGC
+311 ARLHVDGG
-319 EAEWKLL
+319 AEEWALL
-326 ASQARPITLLRKR
+326 SSQPRPITLLCKKPAGEQPAR
-339 KNDDRLSETRQ
+339 
-350 SATPLAEG
+350 AVPLAEG

-376 QLLLD
+376 QLLLE

-399 LIECDA
+399 LIAGEA
-405 VVRELGSEIDGIL
+405 VVAELGPQIDGIL
-418 DHNRPI
+418 DHDRPI

-436 GGRRQT
+436 GGRQQT

-456 QEAVR
+456 KEAVQQS
-461 VPLLAVGAQQKNQLA
+461 VLAVGAQQKNQLA

-494 LPMQEH
+494 LPMQQH
-500 FEQTLAT
+500 FEQTLET
-507 FRDLYDLKPEVLV
+507 FRGLYDLKPSTLV

-525 GYLSHQ
+525 GYLSHR
-531 WAKGYCHDQGATHL
+531 WAKDYCVAEGATHL

-560 HDIRGPVLGVAFDG
+560 HDMTGPVLGFAFDG
-574 TGLGDNGTLWG
+574 TGLGDDGTLWG
-585 GELLIADVQGFE
+585 GELLLADVRGFE
-597 RVAHLKPFKLIG
+597 RLAHLKPFRLIG

-626 ESATPGEIGEL
+626 ESLSPDEIVTLG
-637 NIAVIDQLPAE
+637 IPAIKQLPAE
-648 RLSNLHQL
+648 QISNLHQL

-663 PYTSSIGRLFDAVA
+663 PHTSSMGRLFDAVA
-677 ALLGVIDTPD
+677 ALLGLIDTPD

-692 GLLLEAAALQLA
+692 GLLLEAAALRLA
-704 PDEAPFPLAFG
+704 PDAKPWPLHFAITEQSGSPLLIDWTPLVAGLLGQRGQVAPA
-715 LHQSAEGPLQI
+715 
-726 EWEELLNTLVGERRK
+726 R
-741 GISTASLAA
+741 LAA
-750 GFIRAIS
+750 GFIRAIAE
-757 NLVIALAERF
+757 LVTTLAARF
-767 PGYPVALG
+767 PAHPVALG

-786 QLVPGLEAAGR
+786 WLIPRLDATGREA
-797 QVLTSGT
+797 LTSQT

-821 HHIATHQPATAGC
+821 HHLAQGPSALPAVP
-834 ATLSE
+834 E

>member
-1 MAAPAGP
+1 
-8 PLPSCHQGGPAAPL
+8 
-22 LSGRGACP
+22 
-30 SLDGVMTAR
+30 MTA
-39 TQTPSRLRREF
+39 TRLRREF
-50 HMDGIVQGVGFRPFV
+50 HIDGIVQGVGFRPFV
-65 YGLALRHGI
+65 YGLALRHGL

-95 LATFARELRE
+95 LAAFARELQE

-113 DRFSERAL
+113 DHFSERVL
-121 PLCHDPDYDG
+121 PQNDDPDHNPDYDG
-131 AFHGQFRIKASQQQ
+131 QFHIKASQQQ

-158 CEACATDVANPADR
+158 CEACATDVANPKDR

-239 WRSGRGD
+239 WRSGCGD

-254 LHAAARALQ
+254 LQAAARALQ
-263 AGKLIAVKGMG
+263 AGALIAVKGMG
-274 GYHLICDARNEQSVA
+274 GYHLMCDARNEQSVA

-296 RARKPLAVMMGSLAE
+296 RERKPLAVMMGSLAE
-311 AKLHVTGC
+311 AKLHVSGC

-326 ASQARPITLLRKR
+326 CSQARPITLLRKR
-339 KNDDRLSETRQ
+339 KNDDRPSESQ
-350 SATPLAEG
+350 QPAAPLAEG

-381 ACAMPLVATS
+381 ACVMPLVATS

-399 LIECDA
+399 LIECEA
-405 VVRELGSEIDGIL
+405 VVRELGGDIDGIL

-424 LHPCDDSLVQWA
+424 LHPCDDSLVQWS

-456 QEAVR
+456 KEAVK

-494 LPMQEH
+494 LPMQGH

-507 FRDLYDLKPEVLV
+507 FRDLYDLKPELLV

-531 WAKGYCHDQGATHL
+531 WAKGYCHAQGATHL

-560 HDIRGPVLGVAFDG
+560 HEITGPVLGFAFDG
-574 TGLGDNGTLWG
+574 TGLGDDGTLWG

-597 RVAHLKPFKLIG
+597 RIAHLRPFKLIG

-614 REPVRQLLGLLF
+614 RVPVRQLLGLLF
-626 ESATPGEIGEL
+626 ESYDVEQISALDIPLI
-637 NIAVIDQLPAE
+637 NKLPPE
-648 RLSNLHQL
+648 RISNLHQL
-656 WRLGRNA
+656 WHLGRNT

-692 GLLLEAAALQLA
+692 GLLLEAAALQLP
-704 PDEAPFPLAFG
+704 PDELPFPLVFG

-726 EWEELLNTLVGERRK
+726 EWAELLNLLINERRK
-741 GISTASLAA
+741 GTSTARLAA

-757 NLVIALAERF
+757 ALVVALAERF

-786 QLVPGLEAAGR
+786 LLVPGLEATGR
-797 QVLTSGT
+797 QVLTSET

-821 HHIATHQPATAGC
+821 HHIATHQPVTTGC
-834 ATLSE
+834 STLSE

>member
-1 MAAPAGP
+1 MSATIAP
-8 PLPSCHQGGPAAPL
+8 
-22 LSGRGACP
+22 SGSSNP
-30 SLDGVMTAR
+30 VTN
-39 TQTPSRLRREF
+39 RLRREI
-50 HMDGIVQGVGFRPFV
+50 HIDGIVQGVGFRPFV

-74 TGYVLNDANGVTIGA
+74 AGYVLNDANGVTIGA

-95 LATFARELRE
+95 LASFARQLRE

-113 DRFSERAL
+113 DHFSEREL
-121 PLCHDPDYDG
+121 PQNPNPDYNG
-131 AFHGQFRIKASQQQ
+131 AFHIKASQQQ

-158 CEACATDVANPADR
+158 CEACANDVANPADR
-172 HHRYPFTNCTH
+172 HHHYPFTNCTH

-204 DFAMC
+204 GFAMC

-232 ECGPHLS
+232 ECGPHLT

-254 LHAAARALQ
+254 LLEAACALQ
-263 AGKLIAVKGMG
+263 AGALIAVKGMG

-311 AKLHVTGC
+311 AKLHVTGS
-319 EAEWKLL
+319 EEEWQLL

-339 KNDDRLSETRQ
+339 KNDDRPSESQRP
-350 SATPLAEG
+350 AAPLAEG

-399 LIECDA
+399 LIECEA

-456 QEAVR
+456 QEAVK

-494 LPMQEH
+494 LPMQEL

-531 WAKGYCHDQGATHL
+531 WAKSYCQDQGATHL

-560 HDIRGPVLGVAFDG
+560 HDITGPVLGVAFDG
-574 TGLGDNGTLWG
+574 TGLGDDGTLWG

-626 ESATPGEIGEL
+626 ESHSPEEISAL
-637 NIAVIDQLPAE
+637 DIPAIKQLPPE
-648 RLSNLHQL
+648 RISNLHHL
-656 WRLGRNA
+656 WQLGRNA
-663 PYTSSIGRLFDAVA
+663 PRTSSIGRLFDAVA
-677 ALLGVIDTPD
+677 ALLGVIDAPD

-692 GLLLEAAALQLA
+692 G
-704 PDEAPFPLAFG
+704 
-715 LHQSAEGPLQI
+715 SC
-726 EWEELLNTLVGERRK
+726 WRRLPC
-741 GISTASLAA
+741 SW
-750 GFIRAIS
+750 
-757 NLVIALAERF
+757 
-767 PGYPVALG
+767 P
-775 GGVFQNRVLMD
+775 
-786 QLVPGLEAAGR
+786 
-797 QVLTSGT
+797 
-804 LPLNDGGIAAGQ
+804 PLNSPSPR
-816 LWFAI
+816 LWP
-821 HHIATHQPATAGC
+821 QPISGRATAYRVGRAHQYPC
-834 ATLSE
+834 QRAAQRHRHCQPGRRFYPRHQQSGHRPGRALPRLSGGAGGRRL
-839 S
+839 SKPGADGSAGARSRSRWSAGIDL

>member
-1 MAAPAGP
+1 
-8 PLPSCHQGGPAAPL
+8 
-22 LSGRGACP
+22 
-30 SLDGVMTAR
+30 MTA
-39 TQTPSRLRREF
+39 TRLRREF
-50 HMDGIVQGVGFRPFV
+50 HIDGIVQGVGFRPFV
-65 YGLALRHGI
+65 YGLALRHGL
-74 TGYVLNDANGVTIGA
+74 TGYVLNDASGVTIGA

-95 LATFARELRE
+95 LVAFARELRE
-105 LAPPLSRI
+105 LAPQLSRI
-113 DRFSERAL
+113 DHFSEQVL
-121 PLCHDPDYDG
+121 PQNDDPDYDG
-131 AFHGQFRIKASQQQ
+131 QFHIKASQQQ

-172 HHRYPFTNCTH
+172 HHHYPFTNCTH

-209 PRCAAAYENP
+209 PRCAAAYEDP

-239 WRSGRGD
+239 WRSGHGD

-263 AGKLIAVKGMG
+263 TGALIAVKGMG
-274 GYHLICDARNEQSVA
+274 GYHLICDARSESAVA
-289 RLRTLKR
+289 RLRQLKR

-319 EAEWKLL
+319 DAEWKLL

-339 KNDDRLSETRQ
+339 TNDDRLSEARL
-350 SATPLAEG
+350 SAAPLAEG

-381 ACAMPLVATS
+381 ACAIPLVATS

-399 LIECDA
+399 LIECKA
-405 VVRELGSEIDGIL
+405 VIRELGGEIDGIL

-456 QEAVR
+456 KEAVR

-494 LPMQEH
+494 LPMQGH

-507 FRDLYDLKPEVLV
+507 FRDLYDLQPELLV
-520 SDRHP
+520 SDCHP
-525 GYLSHQ
+525 DYLSHQ

-555 GVMAE
+555 AVMAE
-560 HDIRGPVLGVAFDG
+560 HDITGPVLGVAFDG
-574 TGLGDNGTLWG
+574 TGLGNDGTLWG

-597 RVAHLKPFKLIG
+597 RIAHLKPFKLIG

-626 ESATPGEIGEL
+626 ETYGVEQIRALDIPLVSK
-637 NIAVIDQLPAE
+637 LPPE
-648 RLSNLHQL
+648 RICNLHQL
-656 WRLGRNA
+656 WCLGRNA

-677 ALLGVIDTPD
+677 ALLGLIDAPD

-704 PDEAPFPLAFG
+704 PNELPFPLAFG
-715 LHQSAEGPLQI
+715 LHQSAERPLHI
-726 EWEELLNTLVGERRK
+726 EWAELLNLLISEQSNGT
-741 GISTASLAA
+741 STASLAA

-757 NLVIALAERF
+757 DLVVALAERF

-786 QLVPGLEAAGR
+786 TLIPGLEAAGR
-797 QVLTSGT
+797 QVLTSET

-821 HHIATHQPATAGC
+821 HHIATTGC

>member
-8 PLPSCHQGGPAAPL
+8 PLPSCHHGRLSAPL
-22 LSGRGACP
+22 LSGRGACL

-65 YGLALRHGI
+65 YGLALRHGLA
-74 TGYVLNDANGVTIGA
+74 GYVLNDANGVTIGA
-89 EGSPEQ
+89 EGEPEQ
-95 LATFARELRE
+95 LAAFARELRE

-158 CEACATDVANPADR
+158 CEACATDVANPKDR
-172 HHRYPFTNCTH
+172 HHHYPFTNCTH
-183 CGPRYTIIR
+183 CGPRYSIIR

-204 DFAMC
+204 GFAMC
-209 PRCAAAYENP
+209 PRCAAAYEDP

-239 WRSGRGD
+239 WRSGNGD
-246 ALAEREDA
+246 VLAEREDA
-254 LHAAARALQ
+254 LQMTARALQ
-263 AGKLIAVKGMG
+263 AGALIAVKGMG
-274 GYHLICDARNEQSVA
+274 GYHLICDARSESAVA
-289 RLRTLKR
+289 RLRQLKR
-296 RARKPLAVMMGSLAE
+296 RERKPLAVMMGSLAE

-319 EAEWKLL
+319 EAEWNLL

-339 KNDDRLSETRQ
+339 TKDDRPSESQHT
-350 SATPLAEG
+350 AAPLAEG

-456 QEAVR
+456 KAAVK

-494 LPMQEH
+494 LPMQEY

-507 FRDLYDLKPEVLV
+507 FRDLYELKPELLV
-520 SDRHP
+520 SDCHP

-531 WAKGYCHDQGATHL
+531 WAKHYCREQGVTHL

-555 GVMAE
+555 AVMAE
-560 HDIRGPVLGVAFDG
+560 HEITCPVLGVAFDG
-574 TGLGDNGTLWG
+574 TGLGDDGTLWG
-585 GELLIADVQGFE
+585 GELLLADVKGFE
-597 RVAHLKPFKLIG
+597 RVAHLQPFKLLG

-626 ESATPGEIGEL
+626 ETYGVEQIRALDIPLVSK
-637 NIAVIDQLPAE
+637 LPIE
-648 RLSNLHQL
+648 RIRNLHQL
-656 WRLGRNA
+656 WHLGRNA

-677 ALLGVIDTPD
+677 ALLGLIDAPD

-692 GLLLEAAALQLA
+692 GLLLEAAALQLT
-704 PDEAPFPLAFG
+704 PDKLPFPLAFD
-715 LHQSAEGPLQI
+715 LTQSAEGPLLI
-726 EWEELLNTLVGERRK
+726 EWAALLNTLVGERRK
-741 GISTASLAA
+741 GTSTASLAA
-750 GFIRAIS
+750 GFIRAVS
-757 NLVIALAERF
+757 NLVVALAGRF

-786 QLVPGLEAAGR
+786 QLVPSLEAAGR
-797 QVLTSGT
+797 QVLTSET

>member
-1 MAAPAGP
+1 MSAATAPAISP
-8 PLPSCHQGGPAAPL
+8 NPVAN
-22 LSGRGACP
+22 
-30 SLDGVMTAR
+30 
-39 TQTPSRLRREF
+39 RLRREF
-50 HMDGIVQGVGFRPFV
+50 HIDGIVQGVGFRPFV

-74 TGYVLNDANGVTIGA
+74 AGYVLNDANGVTIGA

-95 LATFARELRE
+95 LAAFARELRE

-113 DRFSERAL
+113 DHFSDREL
-121 PLCHDPDYDG
+121 PLAHGPDYDG
-131 AFHGQFRIKASQQQ
+131 HFHGQFRIKASQQQ
-145 SAATVAISPDQGM
+145 SSATVAISPDQGM
-158 CEACATDVANPADR
+158 CEACANDVANPNDR

-204 DFAMC
+204 GFAMC

-254 LHAAARALQ
+254 LQAAASALQ
-263 AGKLIAVKGMG
+263 AGALIAVKGMG
-274 GYHLICDARNEQSVA
+274 GYHLVCDARNKQSVA

-296 RARKPLAVMMGSLAE
+296 RERKPLAVMMGSLAE

-319 EAEWKLL
+319 EAEWQLL

-339 KNDDRLSETRQ
+339 KNDDRPSKSQLTT
-350 SATPLAEG
+350 APLAEG

-381 ACAMPLVATS
+381 ACAIPLVATS

-399 LIECDA
+399 LIECEA
-405 VVRELGSEIDGIL
+405 VIRELGSEIDGIL

-436 GGRRQT
+436 GRRRQT

-456 QEAVR
+456 QEAVNL
-461 VPLLAVGAQQKNQLA
+461 PLLAVGAQQKNQLA

-494 LPMQEH
+494 LPMQSH

-507 FRDLYDLKPEVLV
+507 FRDLYDLKPELLV

-531 WAKGYCHDQGATHL
+531 WAKSYCRDQGAIHL

-560 HDIRGPVLGVAFDG
+560 HDITGPVLGVAFDG
-574 TGLGDNGTLWG
+574 TGLGDDGTLWG
-585 GELLIADVQGFE
+585 GELLLADVKGFT

-626 ESATPGEIGEL
+626 ESYVVDETSALDIPAIK
-637 NIAVIDQLPAE
+637 QLPAE
-648 RLSNLHQL
+648 RIRNLHQL
-656 WRLGRNA
+656 WQLGRNA

-704 PDEAPFPLAFG
+704 PDEVPFPLAFD
-715 LHQSAEGPLQI
+715 LSQSAEGPLQI
-726 EWEELLNTLVGERRK
+726 QWAELINTLVSERRK
-741 GISTASLAA
+741 GSSTASLAA

-786 QLVPGLEAAGR
+786 QLVPALEAAGR
-797 QVLTSGT
+797 QVLTSET

-821 HHIATHQPATAGC
+821 HHLATHQPVTTGC

>member
-1 MAAPAGP
+1 MSATIT
-8 PLPSCHQGGPAAPL
+8 PSVSANPVASPVA
-22 LSGRGACP
+22 
-30 SLDGVMTAR
+30 
-39 TQTPSRLRREF
+39 SRLRREF
-50 HMDGIVQGVGFRPFV
+50 HIDGIVQGVGFRPFV
-65 YGLALRHGI
+65 YGLALRHSL

-95 LATFARELRE
+95 LTAFARELRE

-113 DRFSERAL
+113 DHFSEREL
-121 PLCHDPDYDG
+121 PLAHDPDFDG
-131 AFHGQFRIKASQQQ
+131 QFHGLFRIKASQQQ

-158 CEACATDVANPADR
+158 CEACARDVANPADR

-204 DFAMC
+204 GFAMC

-239 WRSGRGD
+239 WLSGNGN
-246 ALAEREDA
+246 ALAEREEA
-254 LHAAARALQ
+254 LQAAASALQ
-263 AGKLIAVKGMG
+263 AGALIAVKGMG

-289 RLRTLKR
+289 RLRMLKR
-296 RARKPLAVMMGSLAE
+296 RERKPLAVMMGSLAE

-319 EAEWKLL
+319 EDEWQLL

-339 KNDDRLSETRQ
+339 KNDDRLSESLLTT
-350 SATPLAEG
+350 APLAEG

-367 VMLPYTPLH
+367 IMLPYTPLH

-381 ACAMPLVATS
+381 VCAMPLVATS

-399 LIECDA
+399 LIECEA

-456 QEAVR
+456 KEAVKA
-461 VPLLAVGAQQKNQLA
+461 PLLAVGAQQKNQLA
-476 LAFGRQRIY
+476 LAFSRQRIY

-507 FRDLYDLKPEVLV
+507 FRDLYDLNPELLV

-531 WAKGYCHDQGATHL
+531 WAKSYCQDQGATHL

-555 GVMAE
+555 AVMAE
-560 HDIRGPVLGVAFDG
+560 HNITGSVLGVAFDG
-574 TGLGDNGTLWG
+574 TGLGDDGTLWG
-585 GELLIADVQGFE
+585 GELLIADVKGFE
-597 RVAHLKPFKLIG
+597 RVAHLKPFKLVG
-609 GEAAI
+609 VEAAI

-626 ESATPGEIGEL
+626 ESYDVEQISPLDIPL
-637 NIAVIDQLPAE
+637 INKLPIE
-648 RLSNLHQL
+648 RISNLHQL
-656 WRLGRNA
+656 WQLGRNA

-692 GLLLEAAALQLA
+692 GLLLEAAALQLT
-704 PDEAPFPLAFG
+704 PDEQPFPLAFD
-715 LHQSAEGPLQI
+715 LSQSAEGPMQI
-726 EWEELLNTLVGERRK
+726 EWAELLRTLINEQRK
-741 GISTASLAA
+741 GTATASLAA

-757 NLVIALAERF
+757 NLVVALAERF

-786 QLVPGLEAAGR
+786 ELVPALEAAGR
-797 QVLTSGT
+797 QVLTSET

-821 HHIATHQPATAGC
+821 HHLATHQPVTTGC

>member
-1 MAAPAGP
+1 
-8 PLPSCHQGGPAAPL
+8 
-22 LSGRGACP
+22 
-30 SLDGVMTAR
+30 MTAL
-39 TQTPSRLRREF
+39 TQTRSRLRREF

-65 YGLALRHGI
+65 YGLALRHGLA
-74 TGYVLNDANGVTIGA
+74 GYVLNDANGVTIGA

-95 LATFARELRE
+95 LAAFARELRE

-113 DRFSERAL
+113 DHFSEREL
-121 PLCHDPDYDG
+121 PFAYDPDYNG
-131 AFHGQFRIKASQQQ
+131 TFHIKASQQQ

-158 CEACATDVANPADR
+158 CEACANDVANPADR
-172 HHRYPFTNCTH
+172 HHHYPFTNCTH

-204 DFAMC
+204 GFAMC

-239 WRSGRGD
+239 WRNGRGD

-254 LHAAARALQ
+254 LYAAASALQ
-263 AGKLIAVKGMG
+263 AGALIAVKGMG
-274 GYHLICDARNEQSVA
+274 GYHLICDARRESAVT
-289 RLRTLKR
+289 RLRELKR

-319 EAEWKLL
+319 EAEWTLL

-339 KNDDRLSETRQ
+339 TNDDRLPETRQ
-350 SATPLAEG
+350 PAAPLAEG

-381 ACAMPLVATS
+381 TCAIPLVATS

-399 LIECDA
+399 LIECEA
-405 VVRELGSEIDGIL
+405 VVRELGGEIEGIL

-456 QEAVR
+456 KQAVK

-494 LPMQEH
+494 LPMQGH

-507 FRDLYDLKPEVLV
+507 FLELYDLKPELLV

-531 WAKGYCHDQGATHL
+531 WAKDYCREQGATHL

-574 TGLGDNGTLWG
+574 TGLGDDGTLWG

-597 RVAHLKPFKLIG
+597 RVAHLRSFKLIG

-626 ESATPGEIGEL
+626 ESYTPDEISTL
-637 NIAVIDQLPAE
+637 DIPAIKRLSAE
-648 RLSNLHQL
+648 RISNLHQL
-656 WRLGRNA
+656 WYLGRNA
-663 PYTSSIGRLFDAVA
+663 PHTSSIGRLFDAVA

-692 GLLLEAAALQLA
+692 GLLLEAAALQLT
-704 PDEAPFPLAFG
+704 PDEQPFPLAFD
-715 LHQSAEGPLQI
+715 LSQSTEGPLQI
-726 EWEELLNTLVGERRK
+726 EWAELIHTLVSERRK
-741 GISTASLAA
+741 DTSTASLAA

-757 NLVIALAERF
+757 HLVVALAERF
-767 PGYPVALG
+767 PSYPVALG

-797 QVLTSGT
+797 QVLTSET

-821 HHIATHQPATAGC
+821 HHLATHQPVTTGC

>member
-1 MAAPAGP
+1 MSATIAP
-8 PLPSCHQGGPAAPL
+8 
-22 LSGRGACP
+22 SGSSNPVA
-30 SLDGVMTAR
+30 
-39 TQTPSRLRREF
+39 SRLRREF
-50 HMDGIVQGVGFRPFV
+50 HIDGIVQGVGFRPFV
-65 YGLALRHGI
+65 YGLALRHGLA
-74 TGYVLNDANGVTIGA
+74 GYVLNDASGVTIGA
-89 EGSPEQ
+89 EGSPAQ
-95 LATFARELRE
+95 LAAFARELRE

-113 DRFSERAL
+113 DHFSEREL
-121 PLCHDPDYDG
+121 PQEDNPDYDG
-131 AFHGQFRIKASQQQ
+131 AFHIKASQQQ

-158 CEACATDVANPADR
+158 CEACARDVANPNDR

-192 RLPYDRPHTAMA
+192 RLPYDRPHTAMTG
-204 DFAMC
+204 FAMC

-232 ECGPHLS
+232 ECGPHLT

-246 ALAEREDA
+246 TLAEREGA
-254 LHAAARALQ
+254 LQAAASALQ
-263 AGKLIAVKGMG
+263 AGALIAVKGMG
-274 GYHLICDARNEQSVA
+274 GYHLICDARNERSVA

-296 RARKPLAVMMGSLAE
+296 RERKPLAVMMGSLAE
-311 AKLHVTGC
+311 AKLHVTGS
-319 EAEWKLL
+319 EDEWQLL

-339 KNDDRLSETRQ
+339 INDDWHSESLLKT
-350 SATPLAEG
+350 APLAEG

-399 LIECDA
+399 LIECEA
-405 VVRELGSEIDGIL
+405 VVRELGGEIDGIL

-456 QEAVR
+456 QEAVKA
-461 VPLLAVGAQQKNQLA
+461 PLLAVGAQQKNQLA

-494 LPMQEH
+494 LPMQNH

-507 FRDLYDLKPEVLV
+507 FRDLYALKPEVLV

-531 WAKGYCHDQGATHL
+531 WARDYSRDQGATHL

-560 HDIRGPVLGVAFDG
+560 HNITGPVLGVAFDG
-574 TGLGDNGTLWG
+574 TGLGDDGTLWG
-585 GELLIADVQGFE
+585 GELLLADVKGFT
-597 RVAHLKPFKLIG
+597 RVAHLKPFKLVG

-626 ESATPGEIGEL
+626 ESYVVDETSTLDIPAIR
-637 NIAVIDQLPAE
+637 QLPAE
-648 RLSNLHQL
+648 RIRNLHQL
-656 WRLGRNA
+656 WQLGRNA
-663 PYTSSIGRLFDAVA
+663 PHTSSIGRLFDAVA
-677 ALLGVIDTPD
+677 ALLGVINTPD

-704 PDEAPFPLAFG
+704 PDEQPFPLAFD
-715 LHQSAEGPLQI
+715 LSQSAGGPLQI
-726 EWEELLNTLVGERRK
+726 EWAELIHTLVNERCK
-741 GISTASLAA
+741 GASTASLAA

-757 NLVIALAERF
+757 NLVVVLAGRF

-786 QLVPGLEAAGR
+786 QLVPALEAAGR
-797 QVLTSGT
+797 QVLTSET

-821 HHIATHQPATAGC
+821 HHLATHQPVTTGC